1 MLLYKTS
8 DLLTYFWEA
17 FPVGDVTPEK
27 CLITPLE
34 ANMRPETE
42 MTQLCRSYANSI
54 KVERDGLIFKNTHCA
69 LLSDPSLVVNQTIL
83 CGLTWRFPPRLR
95 SVFFYIL
102 N

>member
-42 MTQLCRSYANSI
+42 MTQLCRSYANST
-54 KVERDGLIFKNTHCA
+54 KV
-69 LLSDPSLVVNQTIL
+69 
-83 CGLTWRFPPRLR
+83 
-95 SVFFYIL
+95 
-102 N
+102 